1 MAEQIESK
9 EVLEAD
15 SVGDVHPETSF
26 ERRLRMLRPVAR
38 DFALYLIVGAT
49 FTVCVCVL
57 FSSNPDLAHYRA
69 GAWGTLTGIAGAALG
84 TLFGST
90 VLPKLDS

>member
-9 EVLEAD
+9 QVLGAD

-26 ERRLRMLRPVAR
+26 ERKLRVLRPVGR
-38 DFALYLIVGAT
+38 SLALYLIVVAT
-49 FTVCVCVL
+49 FIVCICIL
-57 FSSNPDLAHYRA
+57 FSANPDLAHYRA
-69 GAWGTLTGIAGAALG
+69 GAWGMLTGIAGAALG

-90 VLPKLDS
+90 VLPRTDS